1 MRLIELN
8 LLNNIEFAKLAEGT
22 KRLHNG
28 NHKPYPCPAGFM
40 TIGYGRNIQANG
52 ISENEAERMLMNDLT
67 GCVALLER
75 NVNFWERHND
85 CRQSVLIDMCF
96 NMGWGKLSGFKKMFA
111 ALEREDYAE
120 AAVQMKDSK
129 WYRDVGRRADT
140 LIESMC
146 SGVWQSYK

>member
-1 MRLIELN
+1 MNLN
-8 LLNNIEFAKLAEGT
+8 TNIEFTNLAQGT
-22 KRLHNG
+22 KHLHNA
-28 NHKPYPCPAGFM
+28 NHAPYDCPAGYT
-40 TIGYGRNIQANG
+40 TIGYGRNIQTNG

-75 NVNFWERHND
+75 DVKFWEKHND
-85 CRQSVLIDMCF
+85 ARQSVLIDMCF
-96 NMGWGKLSGFKKMFA
+96 NMGWGKLSQFKKMFA

-140 LIESMC
+140 LIESMRT
-146 SGVWQSYK
+146 GIWQSYK

>member
-1 MRLIELN
+1 MN
-8 LLNNIEFAKLAEGT
+8 LSNNIEFAKLAEGT

-28 NHKPYPCPAGFM
+28 NHAPYDCPAGYT
-40 TIGYGRNIQANG
+40 TIGYGRNIQTNG

-75 NVNFWERHND
+75 NVKFWEKHND
-85 CRQSVLIDMCF
+85 ARQSVLIDMCF
-96 NMGWGKLSGFKKMFA
+96 NMGWGKLSQFKKMFA

-140 LIESMC
+140 LIESMRT
-146 SGVWQSYK
+146 GVWQSYK